1 VDIVASME
9 ARTTIRLIALA
20 RAAFGAVLTVRTTS
34 LLRMLVRDA
43 EPTGSLFLFARTVGI
58 RDLVLGVGTLVASFD
73 GEGTEDLRRWTQVS
87 LASDAMD
94 TVSGMASVRHV
105 GVVGSIQA
113 TAASIPFVAGGW
125 WALRRLPH
133 SEQATS

>member
-1 VDIVASME
+1 MK
-9 ARTTIRLIALA
+9 ARTAIRMIALA
-20 RAAFGAVLTVRTTS
+20 RAGFGAALTVRTTS

-58 RDLVLGVGTLVASFD
+58 RDLVIGVGTLVASFD
-73 GEGTEDLRRWTQVS
+73 GKNSDGLRRWAQVS

-94 TVSGMASVRHV
+94 TVSGAISARHV
-105 GVVGSIQA
+105 GVAGSLQA

-125 WALRRLPH
+125 WALRRLPA
-133 SEQATS
+133 SKQDA